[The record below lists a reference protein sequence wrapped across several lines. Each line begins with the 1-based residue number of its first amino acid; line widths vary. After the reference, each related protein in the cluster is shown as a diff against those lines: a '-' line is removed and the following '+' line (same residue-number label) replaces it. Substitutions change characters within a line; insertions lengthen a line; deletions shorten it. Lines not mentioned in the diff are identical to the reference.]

1 MPSEIIIPGFIVMLI
16 IMVAAIAV
24 VGVILHASSILNT
37 ALNEYMANTARRISV
52 IEIINASAIAYT
64 ETIEFNVTILNKG
77 SEPLYDMASTDV
89 MVQYF
94 TISNSVN
101 TLYLKYGVNWEP
113 VAVYLTSNYSLP
125 YTSKPVVETGECL
138 LIKGWFST
146 QDIDVSKPLKI
157 IIVSQYGAKDMRWVT
172 IGS

>member
-1 MPSEIIIPGFIVMLI
+1 MPSEIIIPGFIVILI

-24 VGVILHASSILNT
+24 IGMILHASSMLNT
-37 ALNEYMANTARRISV
+37 ALNEYIANTVRRIGV
-52 IEIINASAIAYT
+52 IEITNASVIAYAG
-64 ETIEFNVTILNKG
+64 TIEFNVTILNKG
-77 SEPLYDMASTDV
+77 SEPLYDMASTDI

-94 TISNSVN
+94 TISNNVN

-113 VAVYLTSNYSLP
+113 VAVYLTNNYSLP
-125 YTSKPVVETGECL
+125 YTSKPIVETGECL
-138 LIKGWFST
+138 LIKGWFNT

-157 IIVSQYGAKDMRWVT
+157 IIVSQYGAKDVRWVI